1 MLLSTV
7 YRTGQSFGKN
17 YLIDVLRGSR
27 EQKIL
32 SNGHETLSVYGVG
45 EKLSKK
51 QWFVV
56 IDRLLE
62 VEALAVN
69 EHQGLM
75 LSESGLKILKG
86 KQAVLIRSDRLN
98 VKEKLVKKAAPEMF
112 DYDAGLFD
120 ALRDLR
126 QEIAKEQGVPA
137 YIVFG
142 DKTLKEMASLRPQS
156 KEAMLQVGGIGEV
169 KFERYGEAFLT
180 LLQGF

>member
-1 MLLSTV
+1 
-7 YRTGQSFGKN
+7 
-17 YLIDVLRGSR
+17 
-27 EQKIL
+27 
-32 SNGHETLSVYGVG
+32 
-45 EKLSKK
+45 
-51 QWFVV
+51 
-56 IDRLLE
+56 
-62 VEALAVN
+62 
-69 EHQGLM
+69 
-75 LSESGLKILKG
+75 LKG

-156 KEAMLQVGGIGEV
+156 KEAMLLVGGIGEV

-180 LLQGF
+180 LLQGL